1 MDPVQLVWS
10 DGSTAT
16 VPALWLRD
24 NCPCAECKVLATS
37 ERRKVIATE
46 PLELVPV
53 SVTTETAGVIVDW
66 GTHVSRYSA
75 DWYRAIQLDVQRHAE
90 LPTTWPSAF
99 VPPTFAYADL
109 DESRTDGRAHVIDF
123 LSSLVATGVAI
134 VTGVPTY
141 RGESERFISRWAPVR
156 ELPFGRVHDVLVDPA
171 GYNIAHTAEA
181 LPPHND
187 FVSYRWPPSGQLL
200 HMLANDAV
208 GGDSFV
214 VDGWQVAAQLDDDDR
229 DVLATFPVPF
239 RQFDATV
246 ETWTKAPILDRW
258 PDGSI
263 GQIRYSNQLMQPIDP
278 AAADIDRFYRA
289 YHRLSE
295 LVLDPSNQV
304 DFRLDAGDLLVVH
317 AHRVLHGRR
326 AYEPASGRRHL
337 QDVYFEFED
346 LANRRYRLATPL
358 VEAG

>member
-1 MDPVQLVWS
+1 LVWS
-10 DGSTAT
+10 DGTSAT

-24 NCPCAECKVLATS
+24 NCPCGECRVLATS

-46 PLELVPV
+46 PVELAPI
-53 SVTTETAGVIVDW
+53 SVTTAPTDVIVDW

-75 DWYRAIQLDVQRHAE
+75 DWYRAIRLDIQRQPDLA
-90 LPTTWPSAF
+90 TSWPVDFA
-99 VPPTFAYADL
+99 PPTFSYADL
-109 DESRTDGRAHVIDF
+109 DESRSSGTGHVIDF
-123 LSSLVATGVAI
+123 LSSFAAAGVAI
-134 VTGVPTY
+134 IRGVPTY
-141 RGESERFISRWAPVR
+141 RGESERFISRWAPIR

-187 FVSYRWPPSGQLL
+187 FVSYHWPPSGQVL
-200 HMLANDAV
+200 HMLVNDAV

-214 VDGWQVAAQLDDDDR
+214 VDGWHVASQLDEDELA
-229 DVLATFPVPF
+229 VLASFPVPF
-239 RQFDATV
+239 RQFDATI
-246 ETWTKAPILDRW
+246 ETWTKAPIVRRR
-258 PDGSI
+258 PDGAMS
-263 GQIRYSNQLMQPIDP
+263 QIRYSNQLMQPLDP
-278 AAADIDRFYRA
+278 DSPDIDRFYRA

-295 LVLDPSNQV
+295 LVLDCTNQV
-304 DFRLDAGDLLVVH
+304 DFRLDAGDLLIVH

-346 LANRRYRLATPL
+346 LVNRRFRLRQPL
-358 VEAG
+358 AEVG